1 MWKRVINVRKVGICS
16 CSEGKEDDKTCS
28 SVSLF
33 PTYSMISFVKRN
45 CDDIADGSGVA
56 GSFFIMGGEVGAFVV
71 KPKDDNLSGMFGEQ
85 KENYSDC

>member
-1 MWKRVINVRKVGICS
+1 
-16 CSEGKEDDKTCS
+16 
-28 SVSLF
+28 
-33 PTYSMISFVKRN
+33 MISFVKQN
-45 CDDIADGSGVA
+45 CDDIADGLGVT